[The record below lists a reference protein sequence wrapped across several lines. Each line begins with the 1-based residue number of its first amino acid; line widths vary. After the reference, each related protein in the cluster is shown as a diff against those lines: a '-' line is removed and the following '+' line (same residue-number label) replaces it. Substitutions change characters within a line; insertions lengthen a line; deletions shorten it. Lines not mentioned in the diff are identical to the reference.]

1 MKNLNRNLVLLIVG
15 VLVISLL
22 IPTNLL
28 VGIFIILIIL
38 SAMKFLKPRS
48 SKIKDDRDDDDDDD
62 DDHNPWRFS

>member
-1 MKNLNRNLVLLIVG
+1 MKNMNRNLVLLIVG

-28 VGIFIILIIL
+28 VGIFIVLIIL

-48 SKIKDDRDDDDDDD
+48 SKIKDDRDDDDD
-62 DDHNPWRFS
+62 HNPWRFS

>member
-28 VGIFIILIIL
+28 VGIFIVLIIL
-38 SAMKFLKPRS
+38 GAMKFWNQKS
-48 SKIKDDRDDDDDDD
+48 SKKADKDDDD

>member
-48 SKIKDDRDDDDDDD
+48 SKIKDDRDDDDD
-62 DDHNPWRFS
+62 HNPWRFS

>member
-28 VGIFIILIIL
+28 VGIFIVLIIL
-38 SAMKFLKPRS
+38 GAMKFWNQKS
-48 SKIKDDRDDDDDDD
+48 SKKADKDDD

>member
-28 VGIFIILIIL
+28 VGIFIVLIIL

-48 SKIKDDRDDDDDDD
+48 SKIKDDRDDDDD
-62 DDHNPWRFS
+62 HNPWRFS

>member
-1 MKNLNRNLVLLIVG
+1 MKNLNRNLILLIVG

-28 VGIFIILIIL
+28 VGIFIVLIIL
-38 SAMKFLKPRS
+38 GAMKYLKPRS
-48 SKIKDDRDDDDDDD
+48 STINDDRDD

>member
-28 VGIFIILIIL
+28 VGIFIVLIIL
-38 SAMKFLKPRS
+38 GAMKFWNQKS
-48 SKIKDDRDDDDDDD
+48 SKKADKDDDDD

>member
-15 VLVISLL
+15 VLVLSLL

-28 VGIFIILIIL
+28 VGIFIVLIIL
-38 SAMKFLKPRS
+38 GAMKFWSQKS
-48 SKIKDDRDDDDDDD
+48 SKIKDGRDDD

>member
-28 VGIFIILIIL
+28 VGIFIVLIIL
-38 SAMKFLKPRS
+38 GAMKYLKPRS
-48 SKIKDDRDDDDDDD
+48 STIKDDRDDD

>member
-1 MKNLNRNLVLLIVG
+1 MKNLNRNLVLLIVC

-28 VGIFIILIIL
+28 VGIFIVLIIL
-38 SAMKFLKPRS
+38 GAMKFWNQKS
-48 SKIKDDRDDDDDDD
+48 SKKADKDDD

>member
-28 VGIFIILIIL
+28 VGIFIVLIIL
-38 SAMKFLKPRS
+38 GALKFWNQKS
-48 SKIKDDRDDDDDDD
+48 SKKADKDDD

>member
-28 VGIFIILIIL
+28 VGIFIVLIIL
-38 SAMKFLKPRS
+38 GAMKFWNQKS
-48 SKIKDDRDDDDDDD
+48 SKKADKYDD